1 MKTFIYT
8 CICIFLNFSL
18 FAQHLIPVPSRITS
32 TDKGKYNFD
41 STEKIYISDC
51 SLQNEAHEL
60 QKILRQRTGYPSEI
74 SLTDKKQHK
83 NIVLQ
88 IDTTLSH
95 PEAYRLII
103 TPQAICISGKKAAGI
118 FYGIQTLEQL
128 FFKEN
133 GQSPHK
139 NLPCLKI
146 EDTPRYGYRA
156 LMLDPARHFIP
167 IKEIKRFIDLMAHYK
182 FNVLQLHLT
191 DDQGWRIEIKKYPL
205 LTKAGAFRDKHSGPQ
220 GPHNGF
226 YTQEE
231 LKDLINYATSR
242 HIEIIPELDIPGH
255 TAALLYAYPELGCI
269 HMNNGAVQLGKTTDR
284 TLCAAQEKVYEFYAG
299 ILQEVCSLF
308 PSQRIHLGGD
318 EAVIGKN
325 WGHCPDCQHLMQT
338 KGYEDVREI
347 MGYFFG
353 RIHQMVKQNKKEL
366 MLWCELD
373 NIRLPAREFLF
384 PYPQDC
390 TLFTWRMGLTPKTIE
405 LTGKSGIKLIASP
418 GEHCYLD
425 YPQYK
430 GDLPEF
436 NNWGM
441 PVLTLSQSYNWDP
454 GYGLPAKQQEHIIGV
469 AGLLWAEA
477 MQDINRITYMAY
489 PRALA
494 LAEAGWSSPENRNW
508 ENFKTNLVPHLSE
521 LMKRGISFRV
531 PFEIYESSNSEK
543 RRK

>member
-74 SLTDKKQHK
+74 SLTHKKQHK

-146 EDTPRYGYRA
+146 EDTPRYSYRA

-205 LTKAGAFRDKHSGPQ
+205 LTEAGAFRDKHSGPQ

-231 LKDLINYATSR
+231 LKKLFD
-242 HIEIIPELDIPGH
+242 
-255 TAALLYAYPELGCI
+255 AYI
-269 HMNNGAVQLGKTTDR
+269 RGAEQ
-284 TLCAAQEKVYEFYAG
+284 
-299 ILQEVCSLF
+299 
-308 PSQRIHLGGD
+308 
-318 EAVIGKN
+318 
-325 WGHCPDCQHLMQT
+325 
-338 KGYEDVREI
+338 
-347 MGYFFG
+347 
-353 RIHQMVKQNKKEL
+353 
-366 MLWCELD
+366 
-373 NIRLPAREFLF
+373 
-384 PYPQDC
+384 
-390 TLFTWRMGLTPKTIE
+390 
-405 LTGKSGIKLIASP
+405 
-418 GEHCYLD
+418 
-425 YPQYK
+425 
-430 GDLPEF
+430 
-436 NNWGM
+436 
-441 PVLTLSQSYNWDP
+441 
-454 GYGLPAKQQEHIIGV
+454 
-469 AGLLWAEA
+469 
-477 MQDINRITYMAY
+477 
-489 PRALA
+489 
-494 LAEAGWSSPENRNW
+494 
-508 ENFKTNLVPHLSE
+508 
-521 LMKRGISFRV
+521 
-531 PFEIYESSNSEK
+531 
-543 RRK
+543 